1 MKSRAVEGV
10 DGWLEQA
17 EEVLR
22 SQYERS
28 LSPSSATIWDAGE
41 VERTVTLTVFAECI
55 EAILRAL
62 CERTGR
68 WILIIGCGPYR
79 YWQALAHEDGSLVA
93 EVISN
98 YWIERD
104 TRWTSE
110 EEDRLQDLGW
120 LHPNPPHRPNWSR
133 VESTT
138 SPDVARIAQQCVDM
152 LRQVFGVGEE
162 DGLAV
167 KQFSSP
173 NRGSTPATPMYVK
186 DNL

>member
-22 SQYERS
+22 SQHERS

-41 VERTVTLTVFAECI
+41 VERTVTMTVFAEGI
-55 EAILRAL
+55 ERVLRAL
-62 CERTGR
+62 CERAGW
-68 WILIIGCGPYR
+68 WILITECGPYR
-79 YWQALAHEDGSLVA
+79 YWQALAYEDGSLVA

-98 YWIERD
+98 HWIEGD
-104 TRWTSE
+104 SRWTSE
-110 EEDRLQDLGW
+110 EEDRLQDVGW
-120 LHPNPPHRPNWSR
+120 LHPDPPHRPNWLR

-138 SPDVARIAQQCVDM
+138 SPDVARIAERCVDT
-152 LRQVFGVGEE
+152 LRRVFGVREE
-162 DGLAV
+162 DALDV

-186 DNL
+186 EQR